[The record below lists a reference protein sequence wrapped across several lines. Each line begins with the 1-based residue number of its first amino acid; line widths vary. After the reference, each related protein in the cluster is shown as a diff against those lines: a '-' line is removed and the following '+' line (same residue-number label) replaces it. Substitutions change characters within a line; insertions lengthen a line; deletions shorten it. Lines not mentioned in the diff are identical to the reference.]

1 MALKVAR
8 KNSSQ
13 NNNQIIN
20 NNDIN
25 SNNDLNSESFDI
37 IKYSNNKKEELRKL
51 PEVEQLTSLIEID
64 REDSILEFGKD
75 ASTGIAKI
83 SESLLNAIQL
93 NKNEQNS
100 ELLVHL
106 AKIMDKFDIDDFTKE
121 NQGGILQRIFK
132 KANNAIEAMFKKY
145 ETLGGEVSK
154 IQFELEKYERE
165 IKQSNNM
172 IDKLLNENMQFYNEL
187 QKYIV
192 AGEMAIEEM
201 ENDILPEYKNIAET
215 STDQMDTLNYQQ
227 LLQANDMIQQR
238 VYDLRTAE
246 NIAIQTIPMLRGM
259 KSNNFGLIRKIN
271 SAFVV
276 TLPVFKQC
284 LSQAVLIKKQE
295 LQSKSLKALDDKTNE
310 LLLRNAQNI
319 TKQSADITRLN
330 ANSSI
335 QIETLEK
342 MYNTIKAGIDETMR
356 IQESSRETI
365 KENSKRLEEINSTF
379 LIDKNN

>member
-8 KNSSQ
+8 KTSQ
-13 NNNQIIN
+13 INNNQVV
-20 NNDIN
+20 DN
-25 SNNDLNSESFDI
+25 SDVNSENFDI
-37 IKYSNNKKEELRKL
+37 IEYSNSKKEELRKL

-64 REDSILEFGKD
+64 REDSILEFGKE
-75 ASTGIAKI
+75 ASAGIAKV
-83 SESLLNAIQL
+83 SESLLNTIQL
-93 NKNEQNS
+93 NRNEENS
-100 ELLVHL
+100 KLLVYL
-106 AKIMDKFDIDDFTKE
+106 AKIMDQFDIDDFTKE
-121 NQGGILQRIFK
+121 NQGGLLQRIFK
-132 KANNAIEAMFKKY
+132 KANNAIEAIFKKY

-154 IQFELEKYERE
+154 IQVELEKYERE

-172 IDKLLNENMQFYNEL
+172 IDKLLNENMGFYNEL

-192 AGEMAIEEM
+192 AGEMAIDEM
-201 ENDILPEYKNIAET
+201 ENDILPEYKRIAET

-310 LLLRNAQNI
+310 LLLRNAQNV
-319 TKQSADITRLN
+319 TQQSANIARLN

-335 QIETLEK
+335 QVETLEK

-379 LIDKNN
+379 LIDKR

>member
-1 MALKVAR
+1 MALKIER
-8 KNSSQ
+8 KTSSL
-13 NNNQIIN
+13 NNKQIVS
-20 NNDIN
+20 NDV
-25 SNNDLNSESFDI
+25 NSEKFDI
-37 IKYSNNKKEELRKL
+37 IEYSNNKKEELRKL

-75 ASTGIAKI
+75 ASAGIAKI
-83 SESLLNAIQL
+83 SESLLNTIQL
-93 NKNEQNS
+93 NKNEENS
-100 ELLVHL
+100 QLLVHL

-121 NQGGILQRIFK
+121 NQGGILQKIFK
-132 KANNAIEAMFKKY
+132 KANNAIEAIFKKY

-154 IQFELEKYERE
+154 IQVELEKYERE

-172 IDKLLNENMQFYNEL
+172 IDKLLNENMEFYNEL

-192 AGEMAIEEM
+192 AGEMAIDEM
-201 ENDILPEYKNIAET
+201 ENDILPEYKHIAET

-319 TKQSADITRLN
+319 TQQSANISRLN

-342 MYNTIKAGIDETMR
+342 MYNTIRSGIDETMR

-379 LIDKNN
+379 LIDKK

>member
-8 KNSSQ
+8 KTSQ
-13 NNNQIIN
+13 INNNQVAD
-20 NNDIN
+20 NNDV
-25 SNNDLNSESFDI
+25 NSENFDI
-37 IKYSNNKKEELRKL
+37 IEYSNSKKEELRKL

-64 REDSILEFGKD
+64 REDSILEFGKE
-75 ASTGIAKI
+75 ASAGIAKV
-83 SESLLNAIQL
+83 SESLLNTIQL
-93 NKNEQNS
+93 NRNEENS
-100 ELLVHL
+100 KLLVYL
-106 AKIMDKFDIDDFTKE
+106 AKIMDQFDIDDFTKE
-121 NQGGILQRIFK
+121 NQGGLLQRIFK
-132 KANNAIEAMFKKY
+132 KANNAIEAIFKKY

-154 IQFELEKYERE
+154 IQVELEKYERE

-172 IDKLLNENMQFYNEL
+172 IDKLLNENMGFYNEL

-192 AGEMAIEEM
+192 AGEMAIDEM
-201 ENDILPEYKNIAET
+201 ENDILPEYKRIAET

-310 LLLRNAQNI
+310 LLLRNAQNV
-319 TKQSADITRLN
+319 TQQSANIARLN

-335 QIETLEK
+335 QVETLEK

-379 LIDKNN
+379 LIDKR

>member
-8 KNSSQ
+8 KTSQ
-13 NNNQIIN
+13 INNNQVVD
-20 NNDIN
+20 NNDV
-25 SNNDLNSESFDI
+25 NSENFDI
-37 IKYSNNKKEELRKL
+37 IEYSNSKKEELRKL

-64 REDSILEFGKD
+64 REDSILEFGKE
-75 ASTGIAKI
+75 ASAGIAKV
-83 SESLLNAIQL
+83 SESLLNTIQL
-93 NKNEQNS
+93 NRNEENS
-100 ELLVHL
+100 KLLVYL
-106 AKIMDKFDIDDFTKE
+106 AKIMDQFDIDDFTKE
-121 NQGGILQRIFK
+121 NQGGLLQRIFK
-132 KANNAIEAMFKKY
+132 KANNAIEAIFKKY

-154 IQFELEKYERE
+154 IQVELEKYERE

-172 IDKLLNENMQFYNEL
+172 IDKLLNENMGFYNEL

-192 AGEMAIEEM
+192 AGEMAIDEM
-201 ENDILPEYKNIAET
+201 ENDILPEYKRIAET
-215 STDQMDTLNYQQ
+215 STDQIDTLNYQQ

-271 SAFVV
+271 SAFVI

-310 LLLRNAQNI
+310 LLLRNAQNV
-319 TKQSADITRLN
+319 TQQSANIARLN

-335 QIETLEK
+335 QVETLEK

-379 LIDKNN
+379 IIDKR